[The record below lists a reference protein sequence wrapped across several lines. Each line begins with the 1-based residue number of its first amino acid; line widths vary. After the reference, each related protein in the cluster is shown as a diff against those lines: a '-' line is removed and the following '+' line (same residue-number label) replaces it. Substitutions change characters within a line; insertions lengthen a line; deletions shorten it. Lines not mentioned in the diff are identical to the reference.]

1 MVKTRN
7 STYKEKQDGR
17 RVTRAAAA
25 RNRCFTGDV
34 LVDREG
40 QELLEG
46 EGEENEV
53 AVMTDRDRTK
63 FKTGRVTTRSTTAK
77 GPELLAGMGVT
88 RKIANKKLLSA
99 NKCKENVGVEKEK
112 VSEVAVMTDQD
123 RTEFLARRVTRSAAA
138 QAKSVPA
145 NTREVNGEESD
156 NSGSTLSEEHDDSQ
170 GEEEEKERGEE
181 DGIECKV
188 VGPEPKFLTA
198 EKCDPDD
205 ILMHCPWMCT
215 WVKPIPD
222 KWRQYIVTAPNS
234 NYIDYM
240 NEKNRP
246 NSSFKASN
254 TYKRT
259 VAHLWEC
266 GKKNKKNRSDW
277 PSYFDRT
284 CKGKKLKT
292 TKIDVAT
299 LTSPMR
305 RDHFQNN
312 KRRYKTVETCDA
324 NDVVMKCPK
333 LTCGY
338 VKVLPKDL
346 VRHVTTEV
354 EGKILVV
361 KTDKEA
367 TTAVR
372 QTSQWKRMRLHAL
385 QCTDCIPSFFKE
397 RGGM

>member
-1 MVKTRN
+1 
-7 STYKEKQDGR
+7 
-17 RVTRAAAA
+17 
-25 RNRCFTGDV
+25 
-34 LVDREG
+34 
-40 QELLEG
+40 
-46 EGEENEV
+46 
-53 AVMTDRDRTK
+53 MT
-63 FKTGRVTTRSTTAK
+63 
-77 GPELLAGMGVT
+77 
-88 RKIANKKLLSA
+88 
-99 NKCKENVGVEKEK
+99 
-112 VSEVAVMTDQD
+112 
-123 RTEFLARRVTRSAAA
+123 
-138 QAKSVPA
+138 A
-145 NTREVNGEESD
+145 NTREENVEEKED
-156 NSGSTLSEEHDDSQ
+156 SETELEHHDDSRS
-170 GEEEEKERGEE
+170 EEEEDESKEGQENK
-181 DGIECKV
+181 IKV
-188 VGPEPKFLTA
+188 VVPEKKVGPKFLTA
-198 EKCDPDD
+198 EKCKSDD

-266 GKKNKKNRSDW
+266 GKKKKKTRRDW

-284 CKGKKLKT
+284 FKGKKLKT
-292 TKIDVAT
+292 TKIDTAT

-305 RDHFQNN
+305 REHFQNN
-312 KRRYKTVETCDA
+312 KRRFKTVETCDA
-324 NDVVMKCPK
+324 KDVVMKCPK

-372 QTSQWKRMRLHAL
+372 QTSQWKRMRLHASVSNNNL
-385 QCTDCIPSFFKE
+385 TLPTKRKGIVWADADSSTKQTTKTIMS
-397 RGGM
+397 

>member
-7 STYKEKQDGR
+7 STYEEKQQGR
-17 RVTRAAAA
+17 RVTRATAKG
-25 RNRCFTGDV
+25 RCYTADV
-34 LVDREG
+34 LVDRKG
-40 QELLEG
+40 QELLAGRVPRKKANAKSLAAKKIKENVVVG
-46 EGEENEV
+46 QEEENEV
-53 AVMTDRDRTK
+53 AVMTDQDKTK
-63 FKTGRVTTRSTTAK
+63 FLAK
-77 GPELLAGMGVT
+77 
-88 RKIANKKLLSA
+88 
-99 NKCKENVGVEKEK
+99 
-112 VSEVAVMTDQD
+112 
-123 RTEFLARRVTRSAAA
+123 RVTRSATA
-138 QAKSVPA
+138 QAKSVSV
-145 NTREVNGEESD
+145 NTREENKEELDDSD
-156 NSGSTLSEEHDDSQ
+156 TLSEEHDDSG
-170 GEEEEKERGEE
+170 GEEEEEESAEE

-188 VGPEPKFLTA
+188 VVPEPKFLTA
-198 EKCDPDD
+198 EKCEPDD

-215 WVKPIPD
+215 WVKPIPE
-222 KWRQYIVTAPNS
+222 KWKQYVVTAPNS

-240 NEKNRP
+240 NEINRP

-266 GKKNKKNRSDW
+266 GKKNHKNRSDW

-284 CKGKKLKT
+284 WKGKKLKT

-299 LTSPMR
+299 LTSPMT
-305 RDHFQNN
+305 RDHHNN
-312 KRRYKTVETCDA
+312 KRRFKTVETCNA

-346 VRHVTTEV
+346 VQHVDTEV